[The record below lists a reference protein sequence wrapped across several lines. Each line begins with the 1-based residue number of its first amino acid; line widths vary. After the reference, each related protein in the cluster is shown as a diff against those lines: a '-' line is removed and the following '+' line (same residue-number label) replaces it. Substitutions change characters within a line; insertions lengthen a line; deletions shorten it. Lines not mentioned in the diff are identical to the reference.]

1 MKFFVVIFSD
11 VIVQQLCTVEEDLY
25 LPVTYFKTLAG
36 GSLADVVDGRAD
48 LRR

>member
-1 MKFFVVIFSD
+1 MM
-11 VIVQQLCTVEEDLY
+11 VQRLCTVEEDLC

-36 GSLADVVDGRAD
+36 GSLNDVVDGHAD